1 MAYYN
6 VFKKNMESS
15 KNYNK
20 FITNNIKNLKQRKT
34 KFKNE

>member
-1 MAYYN
+1 
-6 VFKKNMESS
+6 MESS

-34 KFKNE
+34 KFKNEWKTGFFCNF